1 MKSTLTHILFFSII
15 LSFSAKAQQAIA
27 LRQSNY
33 GGVLSLHTNPSSVAD
48 SRYTTYINFINID
61 AHSVNNFYQNQNF
74 SLYNSIKNGFLLQ
87 KNTES
92 FNLRGNFLSTGIDI
106 KGLSLLQNINK
117 RNAFAVST
125 RLRGTLQA
133 NNVSTNFYDLIAKGN
148 IQPNVFKN
156 EKLNVNTQLFY
167 EIGLTYGAVLI
178 NNGEDFLKAGVTL
191 KLLTGIYNV
200 GVTGKNINAQ
210 TTTNDLG
217 KEALDFTNG
226 NLNVRYFGT
235 QNLKKINPF
244 ALDFNSIFNKKAGN
258 GFGGDIGFTYEFRP
272 DYKDNYIKRRRKHK
286 SRGVYA
292 NLTSPIKY
300 KFRIG
305 LALVDFGKI
314 RYSGDSIKSY
324 DINLKDKKFG
334 SETDGNFKYQNILN
348 LTKTPT
354 TDFRQ
359 TFSASIPTTLQLN
372 ADYKIADDFFVNF
385 SAQQN
390 LVSKT
395 AVGSRYA
402 SYIALSPRWETQH
415 FEAALPIILGNNY
428 RTLMVGTAL
437 RIGPLMLGTD
447 NIWALSSIGQK
458 SSGANVY
465 AGLHLGF
472 GAKKENP
479 ALAAKQ
485 LLQMKQTQK
494 IMVNAR
500 KNRPKMDGK
509 NSAKSKKSG
518 DDDENTSDDDE
529 ETTSDTSGAT
539 LVKKSAKVTKP
550 TGKKPLD
557 VPKNDQIEKFDK
569 CISFYYNQATL
580 TSGAYTCL
588 GEMCKLYTANK
599 KLTLKITGC
608 ILETENAPDPEKLK
622 LNRARAIRNY
632 LIQSGFKGAQITIF
646 ADKRPKADK
655 YVLFM
660 KE

>member
-1 MKSTLTHILFFSII
+1 MKSTLTHVLFFSII
-15 LSFSAKAQQAIA
+15 LSFSAQAQQAIA

-48 SRYTTYINFINID
+48 SRYTTYINFLNID

-74 SLYNSIKNGFLLQ
+74 SLYNSIKNGFSLQ

-92 FNLRGNFLSTGIDI
+92 FNARGNFLSTGIDI

-117 RNAFAVST
+117 RNAFAIST

-133 NNVSTNFYDLIAKGN
+133 NSVSTNFYDLIARGN

-156 EKLNVNTQLFY
+156 EKLNVNAQLFH

-178 NNGEDFLKAGVTL
+178 NNGEYFLKAGVTL

-200 GVTGKNINAQ
+200 GVTGKNINGQ

-217 KEALDFTNG
+217 KEALDFESG
-226 NLNVRYFGT
+226 NLNVRYLGS
-235 QNLKKINPF
+235 QNLEKINPF
-244 ALDFNSIFNKKAGN
+244 ALDFNNIFNKKVGN
-258 GFGGDIGFTYEFRP
+258 GFGGDLGFTYEFRP

-300 KFRIG
+300 KLRVG

-314 RYSGDSIKSY
+314 RYSSDSIKSY
-324 DINLKDKKFG
+324 DIDLKDKKFG

-348 LTKTPT
+348 LTKTPIS
-354 TDFRQ
+354 DFKQ
-359 TFSASIPTTLQLN
+359 AFSASIPTTLQLN
-372 ADYKIADDFFVNF
+372 ADYKIADDIFVNF

-402 SYIALSPRWETQH
+402 SYLALSPRWETQH
-415 FEAALPIILGNNY
+415 FEAALPIIWGNNY
-428 RTLMVGTAL
+428 KTLMVGTAL

-458 SSGANVY
+458 SSGANIY

-494 IMVNAR
+494 IIVNAR
-500 KNRPKMDGK
+500 KKRPKMDGK
-509 NSAKSKKSG
+509 NSAKSAKS
-518 DDDENTSDDDE
+518 DDEEE
-529 ETTSDTSGAT
+529 ETTSDMSGAD
-539 LVKKSAKVTKP
+539 LVKKSAKMDKP
-550 TGKKPLD
+550 ESKKPLD

-622 LNRARAIRNY
+622 LSRARAIRNY

-646 ADKRPKADK
+646 ADKRPNGKNA
-655 YVLFM
+655 VIFM